1 MDELTR
7 LRERVQELEAQ
18 NLNLLRENAQLRT
31 ATAAG
36 VALAPGIAPRALGA
50 MRPAGRRLDVLA
62 TSVAAAEAELAVEDD
77 VAFLPFLDGKEYE
90 VDSVGTALYLKAK
103 TLMPQGCGLISK
115 RPETFLPDRWPAYY
129 ERAQGAFV
137 WDLSG
142 NKYLDMCNSP
152 GPYALGAADP
162 DVNAAVVK
170 AIEAGSFS
178 TLNPPC
184 APDPTPHARAH
195 THTRTHAH
203 THTHARA
210 RARTHDSAP
219 PET

>member
-1 MDELTR
+1 MDELSR
-7 LRERVQELEAQ
+7 LRERVRELEAQ
-18 NLNLLRENAQLRT
+18 NLALLRENAQLRT
-31 ATAAG
+31 AQAA
-36 VALAPGIAPRALGA
+36 VAPRALGM

-62 TSVAAAEAELAVEDD
+62 TTVAAAEAELALEDD
-77 VAFLPFLDGKEYE
+77 VSFLPFLEGREYGL
-90 VDSVGTALYLKAK
+90 DSVGTELYLKAK

-115 RPETFLPDRWPAYY
+115 RPETFLPDRWPSYY
-129 ERAQGAFV
+129 ERAEGAFV

-178 TLNPPC
+178 TLNPPY
-184 APDPTPHARAH
+184 ALRPYATGVSLRAAGNLTARCPL
-195 THTRTHAH
+195 
-203 THTHARA
+203 
-210 RARTHDSAP
+210 S
-219 PET
+219 

>member
-1 MDELTR
+1 
-7 LRERVQELEAQ
+7 
-18 NLNLLRENAQLRT
+18 
-31 ATAAG
+31 
-36 VALAPGIAPRALGA
+36 

-62 TSVAAAEAELAVEDD
+62 TSVVSGAAEAVVVEEDE
-77 VAFLPFLDGKEYE
+77 VGFLPFLEGTEYGLDE
-90 VDSVGTALYLKAK
+90 IGTELYLKAK

-129 ERAQGAFV
+129 QRAEGAFV

-184 APDPTPHARAH
+184 APHRPARAPALPCRQH
-195 THTRTHAH
+195 SDGNTRSPRVPLVAV
-203 THTHARA
+203 R
-210 RARTHDSAP
+210 RLSLLRS
-219 PET
+219 